1 MIYMEQQELLAAI
14 LDSLDEEIVFVDT
27 QHIIRFVNQFGRK
40 KYAKHGDL
48 LGKSIFDCHNP
59 HSGEVIKSC
68 YVKLQAGDEEV
79 LFSENE
85 KRCVYMRAVRDTSG
99 QLLGYYERF
108 THKQ

>member
-1 MIYMEQQELLAAI
+1 MEQKELLAAI
-14 LDSLDEEIVFVDT
+14 LDSLDEEVVFVDN
-27 QHIIRFVNQFGRK
+27 QHIIRFVNIFGKK

-59 HSGEVIKSC
+59 HSGELIKDC
-68 YVKLQAGDEEV
+68 YVKLQNGAEEV

-85 KRCVYMRAVRDTSG
+85 KRCVYMRAVRDEKG

-108 THKQ
+108 KRKR